1 MFRTLILGWPGFN
14 FALSERRRRDAQQI
28 KYEVLMAALPGCRKT
43 HIMYEAGL
51 NLKQLNLYLAEL
63 SSNGALM
70 FAQGEK
76 RFFTTEKGK
85 EFIRAYDHYRETIS
99 LLTKQEAALAQ
110 FFPNAVKRPILTR

>member
-1 MFRTLILGWPGFN
+1 M
-14 FALSERRRRDAQQI
+14 SERRRRDAQQI

-63 SSNGALM
+63 TANGALI
-70 FAQGEK
+70 FEQPEK

-85 EFIRAYDHYRETIS
+85 AFVRAYDHYRETIN
-99 LLTKQEAALAQ
+99 LLSKQEAALAQ
-110 FFPNAVKRPILTR
+110 FFPADVKRPVIAR

>member
-1 MFRTLILGWPGFN
+1 M
-14 FALSERRRRDAQQI
+14 SERRRRDAQQI

-51 NLKQLNLYLAEL
+51 NLKQLNLYLSEL
-63 SSNGALM
+63 STYGALI
-70 FAQGEK
+70 FEQPEK

-85 EFIRAYDHYRETIS
+85 AFIRAYDHYRETIS

-110 FFPNAVKRPILTR
+110 FFPAEVKRQVVAR

>member
-1 MFRTLILGWPGFN
+1 M
-14 FALSERRRRDAQQI
+14 SERRRRDAQQI

-63 SSNGALM
+63 TSNGALI
-70 FAQGEK
+70 FEQPEK
-76 RFFTTEKGK
+76 KFVTTEKGK
-85 EFIRAYDHYRETIS
+85 AFIKAYDHYRETIN

-110 FFPNAVKRPILTR
+110 FFPNAVKRPMVAGQVSSR